1 MNSNVINESQF
12 QELIDDLESRTD
24 ALYGRL
30 NLVPELKGVFSKL
43 LLTSEPGDNHRQFLS
58 DKLPFV
64 VEECFKGL
72 RGFCMGYLL
81 KTTRDPELSE
91 DIAQEAILQLM
102 NSTRQIHKPRPWL
115 IQVCRNLLI
124 AHYRNNNIQN
134 DLLNTLEIE
143 SKISTQIDTETDFDP
158 SILTQFPDLFDKNDY
173 QVLLEMVSYSDLKSY
188 ASAKGISLEKAKQT
202 SKELKHNFKA
212 AWMRYDG
219 WDATA
224 KILSY
229 QQYKALKR
237 YITQILEIAASKD
250 PENLKKNSFNVDPD
264 NFFKAFKGFKELYEW
279 SYFDNGDT
287 SDLVL
292 VGEPGQTHPVV
303 VTLRISFSDKGRII
317 THKCYQNQLRA
328 ILPKLPELD
337 QSMLHNRCTLSF
349 NQIEDIIKRAEE
361 SGKIIW
367 SDTAVKTEDN

>member
-143 SKISTQIDTETDFDP
+143 SKISTQIDTDFDP

-173 QVLLEMVSYSDLKSY
+173 KVLLEIMSHPDLKSY
-188 ASAKGISLEKAKQT
+188 AQAKGISLEKAKQT

-212 AWMRYDG
+212 AWMRHEG

-237 YITQILEIAASKD
+237 YVAQILEIVSSKD
-250 PENLKKNSFNVDPD
+250 FSKLNKN
-264 NFFKAFKGFKELYEW
+264 NFGVEPAKFFEAFEGFEDLYEW
-279 SYFDNGDT
+279 SYFDNGEK
-287 SDLVL
+287 SDLIL
-292 VGEPGQTHPVV
+292 VSTPGKGHPVI
-303 VTLRISFSDKGRII
+303 VTITLSFSDKGRII

-328 ILPKLPELD
+328 ILPPLPEIENNIV
-337 QSMLHNRCTLSF
+337 HKRCTLSF
-349 NQIEDIIKRAEE
+349 HQIEDIIKRAEE